1 MPGEMEMLAFGDDT
15 NAGTRRYAR
24 NGGYQHVGLALEW
37 LAANAEA
44 QPSLAEIAA
53 AVGLGEHHFQRLFTR
68 WVGISPK
75 RFLQY
80 VSLER
85 AKRSLERSASVLD
98 AAFDAGL
105 SGPGRLHDLFVT
117 YEAVTPGEYKA
128 RGAGLTIR
136 YGFHDSP
143 FGECMI
149 MTTERGIC
157 GLSFTVGGRREDRLK
172 SQLAGWEN
180 AEAVADPEATGPQAL
195 RIFRDPEGKT
205 ADGPPLR
212 LLLRGTRF
220 QIKVWEALLQI
231 PSGALVSY
239 QDIARHIGHPDA
251 VRAVGSANGRN
262 AIAYVIPCHRVI
274 RKSGLLGGYGGGLGR
289 KLAMIGWEAAQAERT
304 AA

>member
-1 MPGEMEMLAFGDDT
+1 MRGNIEAIAVGGDIG
-15 NAGTRRYAR
+15 ARRQ
-24 NGGYQHVGLALEW
+24 NHSQGYQRIGAALEW

-53 AVGLGEHHFQRLFTR
+53 AVGLSEHHFQRLFTR
-68 WVGISPK
+68 RVGISPK
-75 RFLQY
+75 RFLQFI
-80 VSLER
+80 SLER
-85 AKRSLERSASVLD
+85 AKRSLEASASVLD

-136 YGFHDSP
+136 YGFHDTA
-143 FGECMI
+143 FGECLI

-157 GLSFTVGGRREDRLK
+157 GLSFTVGDRREARLK
-172 SQLAGWEN
+172 MQLAGWEN
-180 AEAVADPEATGPQAL
+180 AEVVADADATGAQAM
-195 RIFRDPEGKT
+195 RIFSDLGGIQ

-220 QIKVWEALLQI
+220 QIKVWEALLRI
-231 PSGALVSY
+231 PYGALVSY
-239 QDIARHIGHPDA
+239 QDIARHIGHPKA

-262 AIAYVIPCHRVI
+262 PIAYLIPCHRVI
-274 RKSGLLGGYGGGLGR
+274 RKSGLLGGYGGGPGR
-289 KLAMIGWEAAQAERT
+289 KLAMIGWEAAQADG
-304 AA
+304 AAA

>member
-1 MPGEMEMLAFGDDT
+1 MPGNIEAIAVGGDIG
-15 NAGTRRYAR
+15 ARRQNR
-24 NGGYQHVGLALEW
+24 GQGYQRIGGALEW

-53 AVGLGEHHFQRLFTR
+53 AIGLSEHHFQRLFTR
-68 WVGISPK
+68 QVGISPK

-80 VSLER
+80 ISLER
-85 AKRSLERSASVLD
+85 AKRSLEASASVLD

-136 YGFHDSP
+136 YGFHDTA
-143 FGECMI
+143 FGECLI

-157 GLSFTVGGRREDRLK
+157 GLSFTVGDRREARLK
-172 SQLAGWEN
+172 RQLAGWEN
-180 AEAVADPEATGPQAL
+180 AEVVADADATGPQAM
-195 RIFRDPEGKT
+195 RIFSDLGGIQ

-220 QIKVWEALLQI
+220 QIKVWEALLKI
-231 PSGALVSY
+231 PYGALVSY
-239 QDIARHIGHPDA
+239 QDIARHIGHPKA

-262 AIAYVIPCHRVI
+262 PIAYLIPCHRVI
-274 RKSGLLGGYGGGLGR
+274 RKSGLLGGYGGGPGR
-289 KLAMIGWEAAQAERT
+289 KLAMIGWEAAQADRT